1 VRPLLPSPPVLPLV
15 LVVAGIV
22 LFGAGLAVLRSF
34 GAGARI
40 GRLLAAAPLTTVA
53 DARVIAASGETP
65 YIRVDGR
72 IDSTDEFPDEH
83 DRPLVFRRSRLE
95 VRARGGWRILSEDV
109 RRVPFSIDEGL
120 DSIEVDTDAIADGL
134 VVLARESTGTA
145 ADVPD
150 RVPAGTAR
158 SAPVRLRIEQVSAV
172 EHATVLGVPVVG
184 PDGSPRL
191 TRGRGRP
198 LVVCTLER
206 DDAMRV
212 LAEGRRGRA
221 AVATIL
227 LIGGPATISVG
238 LAAALLGILG

>member
-1 VRPLLPSPPVLPLV
+1 VLPLV
-15 LVVAGIV
+15 LVIAGIA
-22 LFGAGLAVLRSF
+22 LFCAGLVVLRSF

-53 DARVIAASGETP
+53 DARVLAASGDAP

-83 DRPLVFRRSRLE
+83 DRPLVFRRSRLQI
-95 VRARGGWRILSEDV
+95 RGRGGWRTFSEEL

-120 DSIEVDTDAIADGL
+120 ESIDVDTEAITDGL

-150 RVPAGTAR
+150 RVPAGTAAT
-158 SAPVRLRIEQVSAV
+158 APVRLRIEQVSAV

-184 PDGSPRL
+184 PDGTPRL
-191 TRGRGRP
+191 TLGRGRP

-221 AVATIL
+221 MTATVL
-227 LIGGPATISVG
+227 LVGGPAVISIG
-238 LAAALLGILG
+238 LAAALLGVLR